1 MPPGEPPAY
10 QYPSGTYPP
19 PPAAKTNVW
28 AILSLIFGI
37 VGLIGMPV
45 SVVCGIVGL
54 KRAKQGQGGR
64 GLAIAGLVLSGV
76 WVLVL
81 AGILVGLVVHFLLS
95 VNERGPASYF
105 KPGDCITDI
114 PEGAREVAIVDCRE
128 LHAGEVFAVFMLH
141 DGDFPGQAAIREYV
155 DKCDQE
161 LATYSP
167 SAADDTSVSV
177 KKRYPTEES
186 WGLGDRS
193 VTCIATLDPPRTGSI
208 KG

>member
-1 MPPGEPPAY
+1 M
-10 QYPSGTYPP
+10 
-19 PPAAKTNVW
+19 W

-37 VGLIGMPV
+37 VGLLV
-45 SVVCGIVGL
+45 SVVCGIVGI
-54 KRAKQGQGGR
+54 KRAKQGHGGR

-76 WVLVL
+76 WVVVL

-114 PEGAREVAIVDCRE
+114 PERRSSTVAIVDCTE
-128 LHAGEVFAVFMLH
+128 LHAGEVFAVFMLR

-155 DKCDQE
+155 NKCDQE

-167 SAADDTSVSV
+167 SAADDPSVSV
-177 KKRYPTEES
+177 TKRYPTDES